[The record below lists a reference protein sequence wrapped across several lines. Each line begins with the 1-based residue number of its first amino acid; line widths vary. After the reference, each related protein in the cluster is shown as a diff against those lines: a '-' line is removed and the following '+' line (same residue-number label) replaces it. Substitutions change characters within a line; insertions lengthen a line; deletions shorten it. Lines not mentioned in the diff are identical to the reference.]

1 MKTQPEPNH
10 MDIEETDID
19 FDKLCR
25 VGKKV
30 QLFLFRKI
38 DDPIG
43 IYLLLKILCFSF
55 EETCGY
61 RLDPNEEQKIR
72 QMFS

>member
-1 MKTQPEPNH
+1 MKNQSTPNQTN
-10 MDIEETDID
+10 IEVTDID

-25 VGKKV
+25 IGKKV
-30 QLFLFRKI
+30 QVFLFRKI
-38 DDPIG
+38 NDPIE
-43 IYLLLKILCFSF
+43 IYLLLKILCFSI

-61 RLDPNEEQKIR
+61 RLDLNEEKKYK